1 VQQFLKVFLDIVL
14 WRRGPQDLPASGML
28 LGLTLAAYV
37 FISVVQLALIKETPG
52 TWAFFLVVDP
62 LLLMTTVWLVLKL
75 YGKPERFVQSASAVL
90 GTSALLGLIVYLPL
104 QMFLLSRDAAPTS
117 GLAQIA
123 ALLVITAFALVTG
136 RIIQRATDSSLFTGI
151 AVALTYFMVTNTM
164 LGLVRGG
171 GG

>member
-171 GG
+171 G